1 MRSFR
6 QKNESMTI
14 SLSLFGSD
22 VFLIKSNFL
31 KDIMAAV
38 FAIVFMAQS
47 DSKIFIK
54 SEMYRIKSEL
64 SREKLRNP
72 EY

>member
-22 VFLIKSNFL
+22 VFLIKSNFQ

-38 FAIVFMAQS
+38 FVIVFMVQS
-47 DSKIFIK
+47 DSIK